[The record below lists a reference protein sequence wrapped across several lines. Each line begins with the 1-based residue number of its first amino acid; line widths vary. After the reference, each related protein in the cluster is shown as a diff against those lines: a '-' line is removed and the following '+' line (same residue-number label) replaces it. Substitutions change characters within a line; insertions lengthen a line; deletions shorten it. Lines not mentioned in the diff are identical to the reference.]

1 MSRPRGPEV
10 LVVAGEASGD
20 RIAALA
26 AKPLIARGMTLWG
39 LGGAASREASVELLA
54 DMSELAAMGLAD
66 VARRLPALLAITAR
80 LLARAHRAPPRAALL
95 VNFTELNQRLARFL
109 RARGVRVL
117 WCVAPQVWAW
127 RAGRLRTLRAS
138 IDRLAVILPFEAPLW
153 RDAGVDAHYI
163 GHPSLEIP
171 SLPRADLRARLALA
185 PNARAVAVL
194 PGSRAGEIRRLAEP
208 LCQAAARLR
217 AEGLADTATMILAPG
232 LAPEAR
238 ALAETAA
245 RRAGIPTIPGDP
257 DHGAAPLL
265 GAFDLTLCAS
275 GTASLEAALAGASP
289 VIAYRLDAPSY
300 ALARR
305 LVRTPH
311 IALPNVL
318 LGRRAYP
325 ELIQDQV
332 TADALAEAGRSSLL
346 QRTELRAALH
356 DELRAI
362 LKPPS
367 SAPFGERVAS
377 LMSDWL

>member
-1 MSRPRGPEV
+1 MPSGP
-10 LVVAGEASGD
+10 
-20 RIAALA
+20 
-26 AKPLIARGMTLWG
+26 
-39 LGGAASREASVELLA
+39 
-54 DMSELAAMGLAD
+54 
-66 VARRLPALLAITAR
+66 
-80 LLARAHRAPPRAALL
+80 PP
-95 VNFTELNQRLARFL
+95 
-109 RARGVRVL
+109 
-117 WCVAPQVWAW
+117 VAPT
-127 RAGRLRTLRAS
+127 RHTTT
-138 IDRLAVILPFEAPLW
+138 
-153 RDAGVDAHYI
+153 
-163 GHPSLEIP
+163 
-171 SLPRADLRARLALA
+171 
-185 PNARAVAVL
+185 
-194 PGSRAGEIRRLAEP
+194 
-208 LCQAAARLR
+208 
-217 AEGLADTATMILAPG
+217 LADTATMILAPG

-245 RRAGIPTIPGDP
+245 RRAGITTVPGDP

-332 TADALAEAGRSSLL
+332 TADALAAAGRSLLL
-346 QRTELRAALH
+346 QQTETRAALH

-377 LMSDWL
+377 PMSDWL